1 MREITKRF
9 PGVLA
14 NDRVDL
20 TIRKGEVHALLGEN
34 GAGKSTLMNVLVGL
48 YLPEQGRVCI
58 HGRPVHIDSPKTA
71 FDLGIAMVHQHFKL
85 VMNHTVAENIILG
98 LDDPYCAPSSRS
110 RRTPP
115 SRGGRPAEQGRF
127 RPLRLDMKRVQRR
140 ISEVSEQYDLFV
152 DPEAFIWQLSVGEQQ
167 RIEILK
173 ALYRGADILILDE
186 PTAVLTPQE
195 ADALGQTMQRMVQEG
210 KTIIF
215 ISHKLDEVTRF
226 ADRVTVLR
234 QGRVIAT
241 EDVTGETSAAHL
253 AELMVGR
260 AVIFRVDKEEQEFGE
275 ICLEVEGISCL
286 NDKRLPALQDVS
298 LQIRSGEILGIAG
311 VAGNG
316 QKELAELLTGL
327 RRATGG
333 RVRLL
338 GWELTNRSPRAIIDA
353 GIAHI
358 PESRIHVGS
367 VGSMNVADNIALK
380 HYRDRPGPFL
390 DRGGLDKMSTELV
403 AEFNVDTPG
412 ITTNAG
418 ALSGGNLQ
426 KLILARELTTN
437 PKLIIA
443 AHPTQGLDVGATEA
457 VRNRLLE
464 QQAAGVAVLLISE
477 DLDELFSLADRI
489 AVLNGG
495 RVMGVVEAR
504 AATREQIGLMM
515 AGRTGTAVNSE

>member
-1 MREITKRF
+1 MTNTTPLAVEMREITKRF

-20 TIRKGEVHALLGEN
+20 TINKGEIHALLGEN
-34 GAGKSTLMNVLVGL
+34 GAGKSTLMNILAGL
-48 YLPEQGRVCI
+48 YLPEQGNVLV
-58 HGRPVHIDSPKTA
+58 HGQSVHIDSPKTA

-85 VMNHTVAENIILG
+85 VMNQTVAENIILG
-98 LDDPYCAPSSRS
+98 LDDPYAAAS
-110 RRTPP
+110 
-115 SRGGRPAEQGRF
+115 GQGRQGRF
-127 RPLRLDMKRVQRR
+127 KPLRLDMQRVQRR
-140 ISEVSEQYDLFV
+140 IAEVSEQYDMHV
-152 DPEAFIWQLSVGEQQ
+152 DPEAFVWQLSVGEQQ

-234 QGRVIAT
+234 RGQVVAT
-241 EDVTGETSAAHL
+241 EDVTGETSTAHL

-260 AVIFRVDKEEQEFGE
+260 TVIFRIDKEAQEFGDV
-275 ICLEVEGISCL
+275 CLEVEEICCL
-286 NDKRLPALQDVS
+286 NDKRLPALRDVS
-298 LQIRSGEILGIAG
+298 LQIRKGEILGIAG

-316 QKELAELLTGL
+316 QKELAETLTGL
-327 RRATGG
+327 RRATSG
-333 RVRLL
+333 RFRLL
-338 GWELTNRSPRAIIDA
+338 GQDLTNRTSRAIIDA
-353 GIAHI
+353 GIAHV

-380 HYRDRPGPFL
+380 HYRARPGPFL
-390 DRGGLDKMSTELV
+390 DRDRLDKMSTELV
-403 AEFNVDTPG
+403 DEFNVDTPG

-426 KLILARELTTN
+426 KLILARELTTD

-457 VRNRLLE
+457 VRQRLLE

-477 DLDELFSLADRI
+477 DLDELFSLADRV

-495 RVMGVVEAR
+495 RVMGVVDIG

-515 AGRTGTAVNSE
+515 AGEQAA

>member
-1 MREITKRF
+1 MSDSNLLAVEMLGITKRF

-20 TIRKGEVHALLGEN
+20 KIHKGEIHALLGEN
-34 GAGKSTLMNVLVGL
+34 GAGKSTLMNVLAGL
-48 YLPEQGRVCI
+48 YLPEQGSVYL
-58 HGRPVHIDSPKTA
+58 HGLSVHIDSPRTA

-85 VMNHTVAENIILG
+85 VMNQTVAENIILG
-98 LDDPYCAPSSRS
+98 LDDPYCAPSER
-110 RRTPP
+110 
-115 SRGGRPAEQGRF
+115 GRF
-127 RPLRLDMKRVQRR
+127 RPLRLDMQRVQRR
-140 ISEVSEQYDLFV
+140 IVEVSEQYDLFV
-152 DPEAFIWQLSVGEQQ
+152 DPDAFIWQLSVGEQQ
-167 RIEILK
+167 RVEILK
-173 ALYRGADILILDE
+173 ALYRGADILIFDE

-195 ADALGQTMQRMVQEG
+195 ADALGQTMKRMVQEG

-234 QGRVIAT
+234 GGKVVAT
-241 EDVTGETSAAHL
+241 EEVTAATSASHL
-253 AELMVGR
+253 ARLMVGR
-260 AVIFRVDKEEQEFGE
+260 AVVFRIDKEEQAFGE
-275 ICLEVEGISCL
+275 VCLEVEGVCCL
-286 NDKRLPALQDVS
+286 NEKRLPALHDVS
-298 LQIRSGEILGIAG
+298 LHIRSGEILGIAG

-316 QKELAELLTGL
+316 QRELAELLTGL
-327 RRATGG
+327 RRATDG

-338 GWELTNRSPRAIIDA
+338 GRDITNHSPRAIIDA

-358 PESRIHVGS
+358 PESRIHVAT

-380 HYRDRPGPFL
+380 HYRNRPGLFL

-426 KLILARELTTN
+426 KLILARELTTD

-495 RVMGVVEAR
+495 RVMGVVDIG

-515 AGRTGTAVNSE
+515 AGKQTA

>member
-1 MREITKRF
+1 MAEQSAPAVEMREISKRF

-20 TIRKGEVHALLGEN
+20 TINKGEIHALLGEN
-34 GAGKSTLMNVLVGL
+34 GAGKSTLMNILAGL
-48 YLPEQGRVCI
+48 YLPEQGHVLV
-58 HGRPVHIDSPKTA
+58 HGQPVHIDSPKTA

-85 VMNHTVAENIILG
+85 VMNQTVAENIILG
-98 LDDPYCAPSSRS
+98 LDDPYCAPSER
-110 RRTPP
+110 
-115 SRGGRPAEQGRF
+115 GRF
-127 RPLRLDMKRVQRR
+127 RPLRLDMQRVQRR
-140 ISEVSEQYDLFV
+140 IAEVSEQYDLSV

-173 ALYRGADILILDE
+173 ALYRGADILIFDE

-195 ADALGQTMQRMVQEG
+195 ADALGQTMQRMVQGG

-234 QGRVIAT
+234 RGRVVAT

-260 AVIFRVDKEEQEFGE
+260 AVIFRIDKEEQEFGE

-286 NDKRLPALQDVS
+286 NEKRLPGLQDVS
-298 LQIRSGEILGIAG
+298 LQIRKGEILGIAG

-327 RRATGG
+327 RRPTSG
-333 RVRLL
+333 RFLLL
-338 GWELTNRSPRAIIDA
+338 GQDLTNKSPRVIIDA

-390 DRGGLDKMSTELV
+390 DRDRLDKMSAQLV
-403 AEFNVDTPG
+403 AEFNVDTPA

-437 PKLIIA
+437 PKLIVA

-457 VRNRLLE
+457 VRKRLLD
-464 QQAAGVAVLLISE
+464 QQATGVAVLLISE

-489 AVLNGG
+489 AVLNSG
-495 RVMGVVEAR
+495 RVMGVVDIG

-515 AGRTGTAVNSE
+515 AGKQTA

>member
-1 MREITKRF
+1 
-9 PGVLA
+9 
-14 NDRVDL
+14 
-20 TIRKGEVHALLGEN
+20 
-34 GAGKSTLMNVLVGL
+34 
-48 YLPEQGRVCI
+48 
-58 HGRPVHIDSPKTA
+58 
-71 FDLGIAMVHQHFKL
+71 
-85 VMNHTVAENIILG
+85 
-98 LDDPYCAPSSRS
+98 
-110 RRTPP
+110 
-115 SRGGRPAEQGRF
+115 
-127 RPLRLDMKRVQRR
+127 
-140 ISEVSEQYDLFV
+140 
-152 DPEAFIWQLSVGEQQ
+152 
-167 RIEILK
+167 
-173 ALYRGADILILDE
+173 
-186 PTAVLTPQE
+186 
-195 ADALGQTMQRMVQEG
+195 MQRMVEEG
-210 KTIIF
+210 KTIVF

-234 QGRVIAT
+234 RGRVVAT
-241 EDVTGETSAAHL
+241 EDVTDDTSAAHL

-275 ICLEVEGISCL
+275 ICLEVEEICCL
-286 NDKRLPALQDVS
+286 NEKRLPALHEVS

-327 RRATGG
+327 RRATRG

-338 GWELTNRSPRAIIDA
+338 GQDLTNRSPRAIIDA
-353 GIAHI
+353 GVAHI

-380 HYRDRPGPFL
+380 HYRNRPGLFL
-390 DRGGLDKMSTELV
+390 DRGGLNKMSARLV
-403 AEFNVDTPG
+403 DEFNVDTPG
-412 ITTNAG
+412 ISTNAG

-426 KLILARELTTN
+426 KLILARELTTD

-464 QQAAGVAVLLISE
+464 QQAGGVAVLLISE

-495 RVMGVVEAR
+495 RVMGIVDINV
-504 AATREQIGLMM
+504 ATREQIGLMM
-515 AGRTGTAVNSE
+515 AGKQTA

>member
-1 MREITKRF
+1 MTNTTPLAVEMRDITKRF

-20 TIRKGEVHALLGEN
+20 TINKGEIHALLGEN
-34 GAGKSTLMNVLVGL
+34 GAGKSTLMNILAGL
-48 YLPEQGRVCI
+48 YLPEQGNVLV
-58 HGRPVHIDSPKTA
+58 HGQPVHIDSPKTA

-85 VMNHTVAENIILG
+85 VMNQTVAENIILG
-98 LDDPYCAPSSRS
+98 LDDPYCAPSER
-110 RRTPP
+110 
-115 SRGGRPAEQGRF
+115 GRF
-127 RPLRLDMKRVQRR
+127 RPLRLDMQRVQRR
-140 ISEVSEQYDLFV
+140 IAEVSEQYDMFV

-234 QGRVIAT
+234 RGQVVAT

-260 AVIFRVDKEEQEFGE
+260 TVIFRIDKEEQEFGE
-275 ICLEVEGISCL
+275 ICLEVEGVCCL
-286 NDKRLPALQDVS
+286 NEKRLSALQDVS
-298 LQIRSGEILGIAG
+298 LHIRKGEILGIAG

-327 RRATGG
+327 RRATSG
-333 RVRLL
+333 RFLLL
-338 GWELTNRSPRAIIDA
+338 GQDLTNRSPRAIINA

-390 DRGGLDKMSTELV
+390 DRDSLDKMSEKLV

-412 ITTNAG
+412 IATNAG

-426 KLILARELTTN
+426 KLILARELTTD

-457 VRNRLLE
+457 VRQRLIE

-495 RVMGVVEAR
+495 RVMGVVDIG

-515 AGRTGTAVNSE
+515 AGKQTA

>member
-1 MREITKRF
+1 MTISSPLAVEMREITKRF

-20 TIRKGEVHALLGEN
+20 TIRKGEIHALLGEN
-34 GAGKSTLMNVLVGL
+34 GAGKSTLMNILAGL
-48 YLPEQGRVCI
+48 YLPEQGRVRV
-58 HGRPVHIDSPKTA
+58 HDRPVHIDSPRAA

-85 VMNHTVAENIILG
+85 VMNQTVAENIILG
-98 LDDPYCAPSSRS
+98 LDDPYCAPS
-110 RRTPP
+110 
-115 SRGGRPAEQGRF
+115 EQRRF
-127 RPLRLDMKRVQRR
+127 RPLRLDMQRVRRR
-140 ISEVSEQYDLFV
+140 IVEVSEQYDLFA
-152 DPEAFIWQLSVGEQQ
+152 DPDAFIWQLSVGEQQ
-167 RIEILK
+167 RVEILK
-173 ALYRGADILILDE
+173 ALYRGADILIFDE

-234 QGRVIAT
+234 QGRVVAT
-241 EDVTGETSAAHL
+241 EDVTGATSAAHL

-260 AVIFRVDKEEQEFGE
+260 AVIFRIDKEDQAFGE
-275 ICLEVEGISCL
+275 ICLEVEGVCCL
-286 NDKRLPALQDVS
+286 NEKRLPALHDVS
-298 LQIRSGEILGIAG
+298 LQIRGGEILGIAG

-327 RRATGG
+327 RRATSG

-338 GWELTNRSPRAIIDA
+338 GEDITNRSPRAIIDA

-367 VGSMNVADNIALK
+367 VGSMNVVDNIALK
-380 HYRDRPGPFL
+380 HYRNRPGPFL
-390 DRGGLDKMSTELV
+390 DRDGLDKMSARLV
-403 AEFNVDTPG
+403 TEFNVDTPG
-412 ITTNAG
+412 ISTNAG

-426 KLILARELTTN
+426 KLILARELCRR
-437 PKLIIA
+437 PPLLIA
-443 AHPTQGLDVGATEA
+443 SQPTRGLDVGATEA

-464 QQAAGVAVLLISE
+464 RQTAGVAVLLISE

-495 RVMGVVEAR
+495 RVMGVVDIG
-504 AATREQIGLMM
+504 AATREQVGLMM
-515 AGRTGTAVNSE
+515 AGKQAV